1 MTCYTYIIIYY
12 YKACFQ
18 INDIFIILIVF
29 IFYFHDN
36 FAKHIHESLQCIFYS
51 DNVYFIQRF
60 SVVFIPPYLAEI
72 LSTLKN
78 GIHAGGLKNQI

>member
-1 MTCYTYIIIYY
+1 M
-12 YKACFQ
+12 FL
-18 INDIFIILIVF
+18 F
-29 IFYFHDN
+29 FYFHDN
-36 FAKHIHESLQCIFYS
+36 FAKYIHESLQCIFYS

-78 GIHAGGLKNQI
+78 GMHTGGLIAHKNQIKYSLGILKKIQNSQSVPTEVQT